1 MIQEPFAYGESWVY
15 KLDPRLKIAGAVVLS
30 VTAALV
36 KDFRALGVVLAFS
49 ILLVLSAKLKPLAV
63 GKRLLSI
70 LGFMLLIWLV
80 LPLTYEGEPLY
91 SIGPLTVTRPGVL
104 LCAQITLKSVS
115 ILLLFMALISTMT
128 IATLGHA
135 LDGLRVPVKLVQLL
149 LMTYRY
155 IFVIEQE
162 YQRLTTAIKIRGFR
176 SGTNLHSYRTFA
188 YLIGMLFVR
197 ASVRAKQVQNAMAC
211 RGFRGRFYSLAEYK
225 PFRGNWLFLAM
236 MIWMTLVLIFLE
248 IGRYGY

>member
-1 MIQEPFAYGESWVY
+1 MIQEPFAYGNSWVHR
-15 KLDPRLKIAGAVVLS
+15 LDPRFKITGAVVLS
-30 VTAALV
+30 VTAALI
-36 KDFRALGVVLAFS
+36 KDFQALSVVLAFS
-49 ILLVLSAKLKPLAV
+49 ILLILSAKLKPRTI
-63 GKRLLSI
+63 GRRLLS
-70 LGFMLLIWLV
+70 LAGFLLLIWLV
-80 LPLTYEGEPLY
+80 LPLTYEGEPFY
-91 SIGPLTVTRPGVL
+91 RIGPLTVTEPGVL

-115 ILLLFMALISTMT
+115 ILLIFIALISTMT

-135 LDGLRVPVKLVQLL
+135 LGRLYVPGKLVQLL

-176 SGTNLHSYRTFA
+176 SGTNLHSYRTYA

-211 RGFRGRFYSLAEYK
+211 RGFKGRFYSLAEYK
-225 PFRGNWLFLAM
+225 ASRGNWFFLALM
-236 MIWMTLVLIFLE
+236 LWMTLVLIFLE
-248 IGRYGY
+248 IWPYGY